1 MMFRRALL
9 MTLALAVLACG
20 APPSFPTEPPTISLV
35 KQKPEPPP
43 PKGVSRFEMDG
54 ETRSRVIMFA
64 AGGSGLVV
72 IVIVLGLAI
81 GARRIAAAG
90 ISAAFLGPAIA
101 LAIAAR
107 HFARVITGLAAARF
121 DFAQLALAI
130 WNANQPVLV
139 SFYCGSVLLIVLALI
154 VAFSKRNGESGSIVT
169 ASGLLLAMAG
179 VVVSIVSFV
188 SMNRLLLAV
197 LDPDWT
203 NPLRRSIR
211 FTGLG
216 AVSQAISSRLML
228 TLSAGAVTILL
239 LIGTLILSFTLRP
252 IRRRLLIT
260 LFALIVILSATVLE
274 RMWCEVLETTA
285 RTGRVP
291 ETLLTR

>member
-1 MMFRRALL
+1 VL

-43 PKGVSRFEMDG
+43 PPKGVSRFEMDG
-54 ETRSRVIMFA
+54 ETRSRVTLFA
-64 AGGSGLVV
+64 VGGSAVFLVV
-72 IVIVLGLAI
+72 MLPGLLRASRMV
-81 GARRIAAAG
+81 AASIA
-90 ISAAFLGPAIA
+90 AAFLGPTVA

-121 DFAQLALAI
+121 DFAQLALAM

-154 VAFSKRNGESGSIVT
+154 VAFSKRNGESGSSVT
-169 ASGLLLAMAG
+169 ASGVLLAMAG

-216 AVSQAISSRLML
+216 AVSQAMSSRLML
-228 TLSAGAVTILL
+228 TISAAAVTILV
-239 LIGTLILSFTLRP
+239 LIVTLILSFTLRP

-274 RMWCEVLETTA
+274 RTWCEVLETTA